1 MSEIGQV
8 HPFWASDVIE
18 RAIAG
23 LRRNTGLPME
33 QAQRLRRAIEK
44 PEHYAARASI
54 SSQALTP
61 QLKWIVSGWAC
72 EVRVLSDSR
81 RQIFSFLLPG
91 DVILSR
97 PARQQHI
104 CAQVAITKLDCA
116 DVAEALEN
124 LAEHE
129 RPAIWNAMAAAQG
142 INQDRKYDHM
152 VRLGQY
158 SAPRRV
164 ADLLLE
170 LHDRLAAIGLVAS
183 ERFRLPLTQEHL
195 ADALGLSIV
204 HVNRTLRELRAQR
217 LLDVRFGCVTILEP
231 DRLAELTGRAAG

>member
-8 HPFWASDVIE
+8 HPFWAGDVIE

-33 QAQRLRRAIEK
+33 SAQRLRRAIQK
-44 PEHYAARASI
+44 PEHYAARSSI

-91 DVILSR
+91 DVLLSR

-116 DVAEALEN
+116 DVAEALEH
-124 LAEHE
+124 LPEGE
-129 RPAIWNAMAAAQG
+129 RPAMWEAMAAAQQV
-142 INQDRKYDHM
+142 NQDRKYDHM

-164 ADLLLE
+164 ADLLL
-170 LHDRLAAIGLVAS
+170 
-183 ERFRLPLTQEHL
+183 
-195 ADALGLSIV
+195 
-204 HVNRTLRELRAQR
+204 
-217 LLDVRFGCVTILEP
+217 
-231 DRLAELTGRAAG
+231 

>member
-1 MSEIGQV
+1 MSEVGQV

-23 LRRNTGLPME
+23 LRHNTGLPAE
-33 QAQRLRRAIEK
+33 PAQRLRRAIEK
-44 PEHYAARASI
+44 PEHYAARAQI
-54 SSQALTP
+54 GSQAQTP
-61 QLKWIVSGWAC
+61 QMKWIVSGWAC
-72 EVRVLSDSR
+72 EMRVLSDSR

-91 DVILSR
+91 DVLISR
-97 PARQQHI
+97 PTRQQHV
-104 CAQVAITKLDCA
+104 CAQVALTKLECA
-116 DVAEALEN
+116 DAGEALQN
-124 LAEHE
+124 LPESD
-129 RPAIWNAMAAAQG
+129 RPALWDAMIAAQTL
-142 INQDRKYDHM
+142 NQDRKYDHM

-170 LHDRLAAIGLVAS
+170 LHERLAAIGLVS
-183 ERFRLPLTQEHL
+183 GERFRLPLTQEHL

-231 DRLAELTGRAAG
+231 DRLAELTGRAVG